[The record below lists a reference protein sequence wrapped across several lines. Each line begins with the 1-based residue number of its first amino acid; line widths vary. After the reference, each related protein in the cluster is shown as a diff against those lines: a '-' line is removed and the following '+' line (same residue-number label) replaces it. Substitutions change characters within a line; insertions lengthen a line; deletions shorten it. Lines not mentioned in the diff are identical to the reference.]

1 MTARFV
7 GITTYLRSQETAFE
21 LADVNAALR
30 YTMSGGPFSVE
41 LLKFLLGN
49 ILETAGCVLKEGRV
63 PIRLLELMCRD
74 FEALY
79 RGMRY
84 VCAYPDDVAGPTTDI
99 ALKEMFKGTLK
110 PGTESSYENQL
121 FSKVNGGQ
129 YFVESMRNVSCKAVI
144 AFGKICFGDDF
155 AHRLEC
161 TKRVFHRWI
170 SMRDE
175 EVYDNF
181 NLDELDR

>member
-1 MTARFV
+1 M
-7 GITTYLRSQETAFE
+7 
-21 LADVNAALR
+21 NAALR

-41 LLKFLLGN
+41 LLEFLLGC
-49 ILETAGCVLKEGRV
+49 ILKTAGCALTEGRV

-84 VCAYPDDVAGPTTDI
+84 VCAYPDDVAGLTTHD
-99 ALKEMFKGTLK
+99 ALKDMFKGTLK

-144 AFGKICFGDDF
+144 DFGKMCFGGDF
-155 AHRLEC
+155 THRLEC
-161 TKRVFHRWI
+161 TKCVFRDWI
-170 SMRDE
+170 SEGVEAARGD
-175 EVYDNF
+175 
-181 NLDELDR
+181 LDAIDR